1 MRVEGREDQG
11 PSAVRLIGMH
21 HTLRLHGV
29 IVGHSDLENVEPELG
44 RAWGVFR
51 PAEGYELV
59 QPVFR
64 LFARAVPRD
73 GSARYAAGLDRYYK
87 ARDALNLELQDGSGR
102 TLRTSAIHIVDY
114 SAESGGTLQ
123 IDVLIKDEAYWEGR
137 I

>member
-1 MRVEGREDQG
+1 M
-11 PSAVRLIGMH
+11 P

-29 IVGHSDLENVEPELG
+29 IVGHSDLENAEPELG

-51 PAEGYELV
+51 PADGYELV

-64 LFARAVPRD
+64 LFARAVPHD
-73 GSARYAAGLDRYYK
+73 GSARNAAGLDRYYK

-114 SAESGGTLQ
+114 SVESAEIPLQ
-123 IDVLIKDEAYWEGR
+123 LDVLIKDEAYWESR
-137 I
+137 V